1 MTTNM
6 EREHMT
12 ADPDGNRYVAYA
24 RCASSQDATVKLDRQ
39 IQAIRRFAESH
50 DMRCVGEV
58 RLAGVSGGEPA
69 MREDLRALILRKR
82 ERDDYDVL
90 IMEDFARLTRAG
102 ITEGTQIESEFA
114 ECGVR
119 IVYVTDTA

>member
-6 EREHMT
+6 ERDHMT
-12 ADPDGNRYVAYA
+12 AHCDDNRYVAYA
-24 RCASSQDATVKLDRQ
+24 RCACPQDATVNLDRQ
-39 IQAIRRFAESH
+39 IHAIRRFAEGH
-50 DMRCVGEV
+50 AMRCVGEV

-102 ITEGTQIESEFA
+102 ITEGMQIEAEFA
-114 ECGVR
+114 KCGVR